1 MKIRIRYDNQT
12 MTLDVPEE
20 DFTVMVQM
28 LLIFNA
34 WTVIPFPCRT

>member
-28 LLIFNA
+28 D
-34 WTVIPFPCRT
+34 